1 MSIFMTWDKKPFF
14 AGTYFPPYSH
24 YGMPGFSDLI
34 NAIANQWNNN
44 RPELLNSADEI
55 ITHLKNKELN
65 NRNLND
71 INLIESAVRIFSE
84 SFDSV
89 YGGFGSA
96 PKFPTPH
103 NLLFLTL
110 YANQNDNSDILQ
122 MVEKTLVQMRKGG
135 IFDHIGYG
143 FSRYSTD
150 KYFLAPHFEKMLYDN
165 ALLIIA
171 YSAAYDI
178 TKNSLYLNTAEKTAE
193 YVLREMISPDGGFYS
208 AQDAD
213 SEGVEGKFYTF
224 TLSEILDILGSEKG
238 KRFAQIFD
246 ITANG
251 NFEGVNIPNLLKSND
266 LNNDFSIEIQTLYD
280 YRKKR
285 TELHLDDK
293 ILISWNSLII
303 SALSVLYRASH
314 NEKYLQAAQNAQDF
328 IEKNLCNDKQLY
340 TSYRDGKK
348 SNKAFLDDYAFYTA
362 ALIEMYNSTLDNMY
376 LDKAQQLCDETVKQ
390 FSDGENKGYYM
401 SKAENSELFMNPK
414 ETYDGALPS
423 GNSVMAYNLVRLYQ
437 LTEKEKYR
445 ILAENQ
451 IEFLSAQAQSY
462 PAGHSMFLLA
472 KLIYDDPPEHI
483 TVVLKD
489 ETDLKKIKDH
499 IPFFVNI
506 SIVFE
511 SKNYPLLNN
520 RTTCYVC
527 KNHSCLPPSNII

>member
-1 MSIFMTWDKKPFF
+1 
-14 AGTYFPPYSH
+14 
-24 YGMPGFSDLI
+24 
-34 NAIANQWNNN
+34 
-44 RPELLNSADEI
+44 
-55 ITHLKNKELN
+55 
-65 NRNLND
+65 
-71 INLIESAVRIFSE
+71 
-84 SFDSV
+84 
-89 YGGFGSA
+89 
-96 PKFPTPH
+96 
-103 NLLFLTL
+103 
-110 YANQNDNSDILQ
+110 
-122 MVEKTLVQMRKGG
+122 
-135 IFDHIGYG
+135 
-143 FSRYSTD
+143 
-150 KYFLAPHFEKMLYDN
+150 
-165 ALLIIA
+165 
-171 YSAAYDI
+171 
-178 TKNSLYLNTAEKTAE
+178 
-193 YVLREMISPDGGFYS
+193 MISPDGGFYS

-266 LNNDFSIEIQTLYD
+266 LNNDFSSEIQTLYD

-293 ILISWNSLII
+293 ILISWNSLMIA
-303 SALSVLYRASH
+303 ALSVLYRVSH

-328 IEKNLCNDKQLY
+328 IEKNLCHNKQLY

-437 LTEKEKYR
+437 LTEKDKYQN
-445 ILAENQ
+445 LAENQ

-506 SIVFE
+506 SVVFE